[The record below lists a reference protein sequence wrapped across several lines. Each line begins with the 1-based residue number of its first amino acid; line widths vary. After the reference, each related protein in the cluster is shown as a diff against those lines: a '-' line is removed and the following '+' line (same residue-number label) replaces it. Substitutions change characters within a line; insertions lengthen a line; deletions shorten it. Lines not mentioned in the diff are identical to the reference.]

1 MTYNRFALAALLF
14 TSILINTGCAR
25 TLQARYVETTKFH
38 DDYSI
43 LHEGEDGQPLLCFWK
58 DGIDWKPYKKIILEP
73 VSIIKTPESGLN
85 ETTHAELS
93 RLKELLDYR
102 LRDALKKDY
111 TLVRQPGPDVIRIEF
126 AITEAETSTV
136 LLDTFSTFYPSARAL
151 SGLKWL
157 LTGTEFYVGK
167 ASIESKITDAE
178 TGELLMASV
187 DRRAGGKTLTGAGNS
202 WDDVEQAFIFWARQL
217 SYELCQKQNR
227 EQCQAPES

>member
-1 MTYNRFALAALLF
+1 MLNRIILAALLF
-14 TSILINTGCAR
+14 SSVTVVNGCAR
-25 TLQARYVETTKFH
+25 TIQARYVETSKFH

-43 LHEGEDGQPLLCFWK
+43 LHEGENGDALLCFWK
-58 DGIDWKPYKKIILEP
+58 NGIDWKPYKKIILAP
-73 VSIIKTPESGLN
+73 VAIVKAPESGLN
-85 ETTHAELS
+85 EIPHAELF

-111 TLVRQPGPDVIRIEF
+111 TLVRNPGPGVMRVEF

-136 LLDTFSTFYPSARAL
+136 LLDTFSTFYPSARVL

-187 DRRAGGKTLTGAGNS
+187 DRRAGGKTLSGSGNS
-202 WDDVEQAFIFWARQL
+202 WDDVEQAFYFWAQQL
-217 SYELCQKQNR
+217 NYQLCQKQGR
-227 EQCQAPES
+227 EQCREPES